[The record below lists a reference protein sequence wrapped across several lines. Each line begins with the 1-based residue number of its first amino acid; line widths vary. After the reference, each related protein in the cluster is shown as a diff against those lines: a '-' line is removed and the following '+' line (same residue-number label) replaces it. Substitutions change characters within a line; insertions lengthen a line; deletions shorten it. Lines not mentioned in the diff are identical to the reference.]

1 MRAAKTAGPICSIM
15 LLEKV
20 ILRLRSPIKD
30 VQRPSLAKQALNASV
45 LKTVLVSLATTA
57 QRCKAL
63 CHRASRI
70 AKAFVSWISKT
81 PQAQN

>member
-1 MRAAKTAGPICSIM
+1 MRAAKTAGPCCSIM
-15 LLEKV
+15 LLERML
-20 ILRLRSPIKD
+20 LRLRSPIKD
-30 VQRPSLAKQALNASV
+30 AQRPSLAKQALNASV
-45 LKTVLVSLATTA
+45 LKIALVSLATIA

-63 CHRASRI
+63 CHRATRI